1 MLYFHYSYFSG
12 CYCKAQ
18 HFGSQIAKLI
28 RLEKDKEMLND
39 PYKHFIYGS
48 FFHSFDT
55 IYGVLEVNWGW
66 HVAPMVKVGTDL
78 YILDPLM
85 GHKPLKKDEYHRMLE
100 VEILNT
106 RGSISGYV
114 TCRPDT
120 YDNADDCFNPHRFTS
135 LQTFEMETKLFL
147 DL

>member
-1 MLYFHYSYFSG
+1 
-12 CYCKAQ
+12 
-18 HFGSQIAKLI
+18 
-28 RLEKDKEMLND
+28 
-39 PYKHFIYGS
+39 
-48 FFHSFDT
+48 
-55 IYGVLEVNWGW
+55 
-66 HVAPMVKVGTDL
+66 MVKVGTDL